1 MHEQFFLNKITYK
14 KNNNGPVSN
23 EKFETLCKELENA
36 LLREQQAES
45 LLHQQSSQL
54 EELSSKLAEF
64 SMNELESFKLKES
77 CNQTV
82 NNIQKKDKI
91 IKTMQK
97 KISNLQHLKEN
108 YENSACS
115 ILL

>member
-1 MHEQFFLNKITYK
+1 M
-14 KNNNGPVSN
+14 
-23 EKFETLCKELENA
+23 CKELENA

-64 SMNELESFKLKES
+64 SLESLESFKLKES

-82 NNIQKKDKI
+82 GKIQKKDKI
-91 IKTMQK
+91 IKNMQK
-97 KISNLQHLKEN
+97 KISNLQNLKEN